1 MSFFGGMD
9 SQERDTL
16 HELIS
21 LLLDRLDTQRRLAED
36 LTRQLEAERERL
48 AVLEALHYGLC

>member
-1 MSFFGGMD
+1 MGYLGGMD
-9 SQERDTL
+9 SDERETL

-48 AVLEALHYGLC
+48 QVLEALHYGLC

>member
-1 MSFFGGMD
+1 MSFFNGMD
-9 SQERDTL
+9 PDERATL

-48 AVLEALHYGLC
+48 QVLEALHYGLC

>member
-9 SQERDTL
+9 SDERAGLYDL
-16 HELIS
+16 VN
-21 LLLDRLDTQRRLAED
+21 LLLERLDTQRRLAED

-48 AVLEALHYGLC
+48 RVLELFHYGLC